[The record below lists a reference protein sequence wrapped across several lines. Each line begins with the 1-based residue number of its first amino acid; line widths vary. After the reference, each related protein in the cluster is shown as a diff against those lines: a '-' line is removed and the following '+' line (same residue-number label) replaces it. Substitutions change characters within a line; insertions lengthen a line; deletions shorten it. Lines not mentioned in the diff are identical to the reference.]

1 VAVATPPDLERHSAE
16 EVLGYAV
23 DRFHPRLAV
32 ACSFQKEASVV
43 MDMLLR
49 IQPDARF
56 FTIDNG
62 VLFEETYATKRAV
75 EERYGIEV
83 DVFDASDPDGR
94 PLTAENCCGDNKV
107 AAFRRAVADADAWIA
122 GLRREHSPERAG
134 TPKLHWDER
143 NGLWK
148 ANPLADWSEHDVWRY
163 IAEHDVPYNP
173 LHDRGYDSI
182 GCTLCTQ
189 PGSGREGRWA
199 GTDKSDCGLHG

>member
-1 VAVATPPDLERHSAE
+1 
-16 EVLGYAV
+16 
-23 DRFHPRLAV
+23 V

-62 VLFEETYATKRAV
+62 VLFEETYATKRAL
-75 EERYGIEV
+75 EQRYGIEV
-83 DVFDASDPDGR
+83 DVFDSNPDRR
-94 PLTAENCCGDNKV
+94 PLTAEDCCGDNKV
-107 AAFRRAVADADAWIA
+107 EAFRRAVADVDAWVA

-134 TPKLHWDER
+134 SPKLHWDER

-148 ANPLADWSEHDVWRY
+148 ANPLADWSERDVWRY

-199 GTDKSDCGLHG
+199 GTDKSECGLHG

>member
-1 VAVATPPDLERHSAE
+1 MAVAVVPDLEGRSAE
-16 EVLGYAV
+16 EVLAYVA
-23 DRFHPRLAV
+23 DRFHPRLSV

-49 IQPDARF
+49 IQPEARF

-75 EERYGIEV
+75 EERYGVEV
-83 DVFDASDPDGR
+83 EVLDASDPDGR

-148 ANPLADWSEHDVWRY
+148 ANPLADWSERDVWRY

-199 GTDKSDCGLHG
+199 GTDKSECGLHG